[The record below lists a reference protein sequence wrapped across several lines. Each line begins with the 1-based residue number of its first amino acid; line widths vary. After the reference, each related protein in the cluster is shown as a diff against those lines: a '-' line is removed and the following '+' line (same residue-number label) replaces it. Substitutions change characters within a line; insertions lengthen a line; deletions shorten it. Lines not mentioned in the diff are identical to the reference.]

1 MIIEF
6 AVLCVVYLFIVLV
19 GVYYFTLLT
28 MKDNYTKDEF
38 KNVLP
43 FFRKSWEKVSSDY
56 PVPLFL
62 SILVI
67 SVFFGVVIPMI
78 FRHWVTNSSI
88 FFVLLF
94 FLLPVLKKYLE
105 KSQVAESKSF
115 SDNLSNL
122 FIKYMDIIIIGF
134 GTGLGSALIYNW
146 RDLPE
151 IYSPFFLINLII
163 ISLFLGHI
171 VKNVLKEGEKK

>member
-1 MIIEF
+1 M
-6 AVLCVVYLFIVLV
+6 V
-19 GVYYFTLLT
+19 GVYYFNLITL
-28 MKDNYTKDEF
+28 KEQYTRDEL

-43 FFRKSWEKVSSDY
+43 FFKESWKKVSLSY
-56 PVPLFL
+56 PVSLFL

-67 SVFFGVVIPMI
+67 STFFGVVIPMI

-88 FFVLLF
+88 FFVILF
-94 FLLPVLKKYLE
+94 FILPFVKKYLE
-105 KSQVAESKSF
+105 KSQVAESKSY

-122 FIKYMDIIIIGF
+122 FIRYMDVIIIGF

-151 IYSPFFLINLII
+151 IYSPFFLINIII
-163 ISLFLGHI
+163 ISIFLGHT
-171 VKNVLKEGEKK
+171 VKNVLKEG

>member
-1 MIIEF
+1 VIIEF
-6 AVLCVVYLFIVLV
+6 FFLCILYLLV
-19 GVYYFTLLT
+19 ILISVYYFNLFIR
-28 MKDNYTKDEF
+28 KEHYTRDEL

-43 FFRKSWEKVSSDY
+43 FFKDAWKNVSLKY

-62 SILVI
+62 SILII

-88 FFVLLF
+88 FFVIIF
-94 FLLPVLKKYLE
+94 FSLPLVKKYLE
-105 KSQVAESKSF
+105 KSQVAESKSY
-115 SDNLSNL
+115 SDNLSHL
-122 FIKYMDIIIIGF
+122 FIRYMDIIIVGF

-151 IYSPFFLINLII
+151 IYSPFFLINIII
-163 ISLFLGHI
+163 ISLFLGHT
-171 VKNVLKEGEKK
+171 VKNVLKEE

>member
-1 MIIEF
+1 MI
-6 AVLCVVYLFIVLV
+6 LCILYLSVVLV
-19 GVYYFTLLT
+19 GVYYFNLITL
-28 MKDNYTKDEF
+28 KDQYTKDDL
-38 KNVLP
+38 KNVIP
-43 FFRKSWEKVSSDY
+43 FFKESWKKVSSEY

-67 SVFFGVVIPMI
+67 ATFFGVVIPMI

-88 FFVLLF
+88 FFVILF
-94 FLLPVLKKYLE
+94 FTLPLIKKYLE
-105 KSQVAESKSF
+105 KSQVTESKSY

-122 FIKYMDIIIIGF
+122 FIRYMDIIITGF

-151 IYSPFFLINLII
+151 IYSPFFLINIII
-163 ISLFLGHI
+163 ISLFLGHT
-171 VKNVLKEGEKK
+171 VKNVLKEG